1 MWAVKLRFLLIYEN
15 ILKSNATASS
25 ECTTKHENKVSYN
38 TDYNV
43 PDLIDF
49 FGNDWKEITTQGEKK
64 EIFIFVK
71 NIVQTFLLV
80 FSMNFLNTKWKIYIS
95 GQLYVLLKPKAKLT
109 TWIHSETRTWHDK
122 NIESTNLH

>member
-25 ECTTKHENKVSYN
+25 EYTTKHENKVSYN

-122 NIESTNLH
+122 NIQSTNLH

>member
-38 TDYNV
+38 TDYHV

-71 NIVQTFLLV
+71 NIVQIFLLV

-122 NIESTNLH
+122 NIQSTNLH

>member
-38 TDYNV
+38 TDYSV

-122 NIESTNLH
+122 NIQSTNLH

>member
-122 NIESTNLH
+122 NIQSTNLH

>member
-1 MWAVKLRFLLIYEN
+1 MWAVQLRFLLIYEN

-38 TDYNV
+38 TDYSV

-122 NIESTNLH
+122 NIQSTNLH

>member
-1 MWAVKLRFLLIYEN
+1 MWAIKLRFLLIYEN

-122 NIESTNLH
+122 NIQSTNLH

>member
-71 NIVQTFLLV
+71 NIVQIFLLV

-122 NIESTNLH
+122 NIQSTNLH

>member
-95 GQLYVLLKPKAKLT
+95 GQLYVVLKPKAKLT

-122 NIESTNLH
+122 NIQSTNLH

>member
-38 TDYNV
+38 TDYSV
-43 PDLIDF
+43 PDLTDF

-122 NIESTNLH
+122 NIQSTNLH

>member
-80 FSMNFLNTKWKIYIS
+80 FSMNFLNTKLKIYIS

-122 NIESTNLH
+122 NIQSTNLH

>member
-25 ECTTKHENKVSYN
+25 ACTTKHENKVSYN

-122 NIESTNLH
+122 NIQSTNLH

>member
-71 NIVQTFLLV
+71 NIVETFLLV

-122 NIESTNLH
+122 NIQSTNLH

>member
-71 NIVQTFLLV
+71 NIVQIFLLV
-80 FSMNFLNTKWKIYIS
+80 FSMNFLNTKRKIYIS

-122 NIESTNLH
+122 NIQSTNLH

>member
-49 FGNDWKEITTQGEKK
+49 FGNDWKEITTQDEKK

-122 NIESTNLH
+122 NIQSTNLH

>member
-25 ECTTKHENKVSYN
+25 GCTTKHENKVSYN

-64 EIFIFVK
+64 EIFIFAK

-122 NIESTNLH
+122 NIQSTNLH